1 MEKNVSKFDKDFI
14 KSYDEDSDEG
24 YILEAKIE
32 YPKDLQDLDSDLP
45 FFHETTKIDKCHK
58 LVCKLYDKSNCIVHI
73 SSLKQTLDHGLI
85 LKKVHKVI
93 QFDQKATLKE
103 IIDINTAFRKQ
114 AKNDFEKLFFKLIND
129 SAFGKTTENVRK
141 YREIRLV
148 TTNKRRIN
156 LVSEPNY
163 HTTKM
168 FLGDLLAIEMKKIKV
183 KMNKPADLGLSIL

>member
-85 LKKVHKVI
+85 LKKVHKEI
-93 QFDQKATLKE
+93 QFDQKATLK
-103 IIDINTAFRKQ
+103 
-114 AKNDFEKLFFKLIND
+114 LIND
-129 SAFGKTTENVRK
+129 SAFRKTTENVRK

-148 TTNKRRIN
+148 TTNKRRNN